1 MKKTHI
7 DANGAA
13 QDPRSGA
20 PRDSGLAHNV
30 DSLVRE
36 AMADVALVIGSA
48 AALHQLDDDLVWT
61 VMKRLDRI
69 RIRLLRELK
78 GLAPR
83 EEYEPGGARP
93 PRIHAA
99 VDEFLVR
106 NRAGMGE

>member
-1 MKKTHI
+1 MSTLPS
-7 DANGAA
+7 ATNPTVPPAA
-13 QDPRSGA
+13 PPNAG
-20 PRDSGLAHNV
+20 PPVNV
-30 DSLVRE
+30 ESLVRE
-36 AMADVALVIGSA
+36 ALADVALVIASA

-69 RIRLLRELK
+69 RVRLLRELK

>member
-1 MKKTHI
+1 VAYAKATP
-7 DANGAA
+7 A
-13 QDPRSGA
+13 
-20 PRDSGLAHNV
+20 RDSGGGTLFDRAPVRLA
-30 DSLVRE
+30 L
-36 AMADVALVIGSA
+36 ADVALVIGSA

-69 RIRLLRELK
+69 RVRLLRELK

>member
-1 MKKTHI
+1 MSTLPS
-7 DANGAA
+7 ATNPTVPPAA
-13 QDPRSGA
+13 A
-20 PRDSGLAHNV
+20 PPNAGPPVNV
-30 DSLVRE
+30 ESLVRE
-36 AMADVALVIGSA
+36 ALADVALVIGSA

-69 RIRLLRELK
+69 RVRLLRELK

-106 NRAGMGE
+106 NRTGMGE

>member
-1 MKKTHI
+1 MSILPTATNPTAPPAAATP
-7 DANGAA
+7 DAG
-13 QDPRSGA
+13 P
-20 PRDSGLAHNV
+20 PLNV
-30 DSLVRE
+30 EPLVRE
-36 AMADVALVIGSA
+36 ALADVALVIASA

-69 RIRLLRELK
+69 RVRLLRELK

-83 EEYEPGGARP
+83 EEYEPGGTRP